1 MVEWNSH
8 PFIFDFYFLKIS
20 DLLIWPL
27 QVWEQRTRL
36 KKVQGKAK
44 EMAVKQVESPFDLFY
59 KTGGITV

>member
-20 DLLIWPL
+20 LLLIWPL

-44 EMAVKQVESPFDLFY
+44 EMAVKQVESHFDLFY
-59 KTGGITV
+59 KTGEITF